1 MGNLICKKLLLYAY
15 RLDTSMGYLTCKL
28 FFKNLLLNDSFRYKK
43 YFDYL
48 MITIV
53 LATVGIY
60 LYDIKSNVGF
70 WLFAVEVFAIAV
82 FVLEYLLR
90 FWVHS
95 DVHKIII
102 DKMEDW
108 EELRIEPSL
117 KVLFLKISVN
127 KLKFIL
133 NPMSIIDLLSIHPE
147 LRPLRLFK
155 IFRYSEITRGLF
167 DTLATKKY
175 EFGLLFVLIFMTV
188 FIASSLFYVFEI
200 DNPRIGSYFDAV
212 YWAVITIATVG
223 YGDVVPSTTES
234 KIASIFLVFAGL
246 GVLAMLTS
254 LVTTTLGQKISAVR
268 EQKNHE
274 HIEKL
279 KDYALIC
286 GFGKMGEELAHR
298 MHDARVE
305 FIIVDFDRDRV
316 EHAKSIGFKAFFGDA
331 TRVETLK
338 ALDVGMKASSVIC
351 ITNCDTTNISI
362 ILATRS
368 LSSKIKIIAK
378 AVETKNEEKMRIAGA
393 NEVIGLKQGSLVMAE
408 FLNSP
413 IAYQAIYQLVAD
425 DKRVLAEEIQIPA
438 CKGIL
443 LSDIEMDLFGCIALG
458 VKNTDGEFVFNP
470 KGDFLLS
477 CGDTLVVIGK
487 PRRIEGVRLK
497 ILRESM
503 CG

>member
-108 EELRIEPSL
+108 AELRIEPSL

>member
-15 RLDTSMGYLTCKL
+15 RLDTSMRYLSLKL

-60 LYDIKSNVGF
+60 LYDIKSHVGF

-82 FVLEYLLR
+82 FALEYLLR

-108 EELRIEPSL
+108 EELRIKPSL

-155 IFRYSEITRGLF
+155 IFRYSEVTRGLF

-200 DNPRIGSYFDAV
+200 DNPRIESYFDAV

-305 FIIVDFDRDRV
+305 FIIVDFDRDCV
-316 EHAKSIGFKAFFGDA
+316 EHAKSMGFKAFFGDA

-443 LSDIEMDLFGCIALG
+443 LSDIEIDLFGCIALG